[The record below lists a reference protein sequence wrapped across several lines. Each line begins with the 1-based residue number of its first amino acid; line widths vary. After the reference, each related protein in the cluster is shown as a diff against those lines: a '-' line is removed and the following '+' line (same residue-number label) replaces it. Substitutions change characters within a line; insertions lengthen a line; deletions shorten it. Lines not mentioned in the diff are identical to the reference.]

1 MEWISLLSSLI
12 GVEEDALRLLIGIL
26 LAYPIGYVYI
36 NSFLRSATPNIQH
49 LYFTLTGI
57 LIAWWTID
65 LACVSHNC
73 ICIFITFVTLK
84 LFGSSKY
91 VIPFMFGFHLT
102 YLNVGYIVNNSFG
115 PTVSWTTPHCVL
127 CLRLIGVACDVY
139 DGSKENAKET
149 NNEQIRKT
157 IKRDQN
163 NNDALKEV
171 PSLLEMTSHVFYLPS
186 YFVGPQHSMLKY
198 QNFIQRNQEKSD
210 MTGSLEFGKSRL
222 FVGCLYLL
230 LNVVGSLFLPVQ
242 YVTTNDF
249 LKNNN
254 FWKQSFYFIIWI
266 KTIFAK
272 YMGVW
277 LLADGAVA
285 ITGLGYDGR
294 ERTEWNLKW
303 DRVVNVKPLKYENCE
318 KFTDLVDCFNI
329 TTNVWCKNYVYKRCL
344 RAFNHKPLSHL
355 ITMGFLA
362 IWHGLSSGY
371 FLCFFF
377 ELFPIT
383 FEKEIIHILNT
394 NPFIKKINERHS
406 WLKEILKVLSKCY
419 FLFFLPHCLT
429 PFVLIRH
436 ELYLPVLWST
446 NFLVLAVF
454 GGWFIVKGIICF
466 LCSHKENIRIMEQF
480 SAKKEI

>member
-210 MTGSLEFGKSRL
+210 MTGSLEFSKSRF
-222 FVGCLYLL
+222 FVGCAYLL
-230 LNVVGSLFLPVQ
+230 LNVVASLFVPVQ
-242 YVTTNDF
+242 YVTTSEF
-249 LKNNN
+249 
-254 FWKQSFYFIIWI
+254 
-266 KTIFAK
+266 
-272 YMGVW
+272 
-277 LLADGAVA
+277 
-285 ITGLGYDGR
+285 
-294 ERTEWNLKW
+294 
-303 DRVVNVKPLKYENCE
+303 
-318 KFTDLVDCFNI
+318 
-329 TTNVWCKNYVYKRCL
+329 
-344 RAFNHKPLSHL
+344 
-355 ITMGFLA
+355 
-362 IWHGLSSGY
+362 
-371 FLCFFF
+371 
-377 ELFPIT
+377 
-383 FEKEIIHILNT
+383 
-394 NPFIKKINERHS
+394 
-406 WLKEILKVLSKCY
+406 
-419 FLFFLPHCLT
+419 
-429 PFVLIRH
+429 
-436 ELYLPVLWST
+436 
-446 NFLVLAVF
+446 
-454 GGWFIVKGIICF
+454 
-466 LCSHKENIRIMEQF
+466 
-480 SAKKEI
+480 